1 MDLQAMDLAEVRN
14 LVKWLDEQQR
24 KGRQELAVV
33 QQQLSNNQLLVSE
46 LSTRIQELESQ
57 VTASHTRI
65 SRLSQVDQQMA
76 NLKAEIVHLI
86 EQQDDR
92 RIQSEREMERLRLV
106 EHESVKRSID
116 EFQPVMPAITR
127 LAEQVENRKAEQERL
142 SNVVGILQNQIPPL
156 EARLDERVRDVA
168 YLEENQRQ
176 NTRRIADMQQSL
188 IDVKKRDDELHAKN
202 LTFEDIL
209 RRNMASIDEL
219 IEAEKERK
227 QNAQEFIEQV
237 NLAEQRRK
245 QQLER
250 WQIELE
256 EFSELMAGYARQWR
270 TFEEQHRASREAT
283 AGLLEFKTGLEQ
295 RQQEVMELQ
304 RVNAER
310 IKNQWA
316 EFLTEDDKRQKQRQ
330 LESEQWNAEQKRQRE
345 DFDKQFRKVQE
356 EIVSVTVEIK
366 RLFEL
371 QEKYADAYRQ
381 FSRIWLEGYESV
393 VSPPIT
399 RQIPG

>member
-33 QQQLSNNQLLVSE
+33 QQQLNNNQLLLSE
-46 LSTRIQELESQ
+46 MSTRIQELEGQ
-57 VTASHTRI
+57 VTSSQTRI

-106 EHESVKRSID
+106 EHEAIKRAID
-116 EFQPVMPAITR
+116 EFQPIIPSVSR
-127 LAEQVENRKAEQERL
+127 LAEQMENRRAEDERL

-176 NTRRIADMQQSL
+176 NVRRIAEFQQGL
-188 IDVKKRDDELHAKN
+188 IDSKKREDALQTKN

-209 RRNMASIDEL
+209 RRNMAAIDEL
-219 IEAEKERK
+219 MQAEVNRK
-227 QNAQEFIEQV
+227 QKAQEFIEQG

-245 QQLER
+245 QQLDR
-250 WQIELE
+250 WQTELG

-270 TFEEQHRASREAT
+270 VFEEQHRASREAT

-310 IKNQWA
+310 MKNQWA
-316 EFLTEDDKRQKQRQ
+316 EFLTEDDKRQKQRR
-330 LESEQWNAEQKRQRE
+330 LEAEQWNAEQKRQRE
-345 DFDKQFRKVQE
+345 DFDMRFRELKELLDSSSNEV
-356 EIVSVTVEIK
+356 K

-399 RQIPG
+399 RKIPG

>member
-24 KGRQELAVV
+24 KGRQETAVL
-33 QQQLSNNQLLVSE
+33 QQQVSNYQLQVSE
-46 LSTRIQELESQ
+46 IMTRIQEVESQ
-57 VTASHTRI
+57 VTATQTRI
-65 SRLSQVDQQMA
+65 TRLSQVDQQMV

-92 RIQSEREMERLRLV
+92 RIQSEREMERLRTV
-106 EHESVKRSID
+106 EHEALKRAID
-116 EFQPVMPAITR
+116 EFQPILPSISR
-127 LAEQVENRKAEQERL
+127 LAEKVENRKAEEERL
-142 SNVVGILQNQIPPL
+142 STAIGILQNQIPPL
-156 EARLDERVRDVA
+156 EARLDERVRDVT

-176 NTRRIADMQQSL
+176 SARRITEVQQGI
-188 IDVKKRDDELHAKN
+188 IDSKKREDALQAKI
-202 LTFEDIL
+202 LTLEDIL
-209 RRNMASIDEL
+209 RRNMAAISVL
-219 IEAEKERK
+219 AEAELERK
-227 QNAQEFIEQV
+227 QKNQEFIEQV
-237 NLAEQRRK
+237 KLSEQKRT

-250 WQIELE
+250 WQINLD
-256 EFSELMAGYARQWR
+256 EFGELMAGYARQWR
-270 TFEEQHRASREAT
+270 TFEEQNRLSREAT

-316 EFLTEDDKRQKQRQ
+316 EFLTEDDKRQKQRR
-330 LESEQWNAEQKRQRE
+330 LESEQWASEQKRQRE
-345 DFDKQFRKVQE
+345 FFDGQFQALREQIE
-356 EIVSVTVEIK
+356 DLNHEIK

-371 QEKYADAYRQ
+371 QEKYADSYRQ

-393 VSPPIT
+393 VAPPIT
-399 RQIPG
+399 RKIPG